1 MFLKRQSS
9 LDAPPTVNNLSCS
22 PCQRLPNGPAV
33 EVERQRS
40 EGEIERQRSE
50 LGQLKERLAL
60 MCRQVGATSAS
71 PAQPL
76 GPTLTAVCCPLQVGE
91 IEEQLTT
98 ARRELARSEEANQ
111 KLQRDLKEV
120 RGGGAPAVLP

>member
-1 MFLKRQSS
+1 MKSFCFVA
-9 LDAPPTVNNLSCS
+9 LDAPPTVNYLSCS
-22 PCQRLPNGPAV
+22 PRQRLANGPAV

-60 MCRQVGATSAS
+60 MCRQVGATPPEPS
-71 PAQPL
+71 PAPRAKI
-76 GPTLTAVCCPLQVGE
+76 TAVHRPLQVGE

-98 ARRELARSEEANQ
+98 ARRELTRSEEANQ

-120 RGGGAPAVLP
+120 RGG